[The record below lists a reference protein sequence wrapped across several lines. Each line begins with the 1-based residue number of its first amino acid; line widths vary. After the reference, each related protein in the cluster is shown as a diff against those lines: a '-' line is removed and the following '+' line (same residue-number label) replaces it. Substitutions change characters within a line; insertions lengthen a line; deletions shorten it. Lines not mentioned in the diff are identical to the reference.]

1 MSVSLQLSVNGASHR
16 IEADPKTPLLYILRN
31 DLSLNGPKFGCGL
44 GQCGSCMVLI
54 NGTPSPSCLV
64 PASAAEGKTITT
76 LEGLAEAEGKLHPIQ
91 AAFVEQQAAQCG
103 YCLNGMMIAA
113 AGLLQRNSN
122 PGESDI
128 IKSLQGNLCRCGTHS
143 RILRAVRSAAEK
155 MNG

>member
-64 PASAAEGKTITT
+64 PASTAEGKTITT